1 MPNQP
6 LTVIFTVSNNSLVQQ
21 QDELITLQALIC
33 QLDVATERFKL
44 ELKLKKRTSIS
55 NLF

>member
-6 LTVIFTVSNNSLVQQ
+6 LTVMFTVSNSSSVQQ
-21 QDELITLQALIC
+21 EQELITLQALIC

-44 ELKLKKRTSIS
+44 EPKLK
-55 NLF
+55 NELLF